1 MNAERNAA
9 PNPEKAAIQSG
20 VPTTLNRK
28 TEPQVKN
35 RLGASAGLRIGAIV
49 AVILGVALLA
59 WLVLGGGDDEGGEA
73 GAPQAVSVEALQEEA
88 TSGEMPVFWAG
99 PQAGSTYEFTET
111 SDGSVY
117 VRYLTDDAEVGDP
130 SPDFLT
136 VATYPLENGYA
147 RVQAAAQEDGAE
159 TEELPNGGLALVDP
173 DRPSSVYV
181 AYQGEPYQVEVYDPS
196 PDRALELVT
205 SGAVQPVR

>member
-1 MNAERNAA
+1 
-9 PNPEKAAIQSG
+9 

-28 TEPQVKN
+28 PEPTLTDRLGSRGV
-35 RLGASAGLRIGAIV
+35 RLGAVV
-49 AVILGVALLA
+49 AMLIGVALLA
-59 WLVLGGGDDEGGEA
+59 WLVLGGGDDDGGQANE
-73 GAPQAVSVEALQEEA
+73 PQAVSVEDLQEEA
-88 TSGEMPVFWAG
+88 GSSQLPVFWAG
-99 PQAGSTYEFTET
+99 PQAGTTYEFTET

-117 VRYLTDDAEVGDP
+117 VRYLPEDAEIGDP

-147 RVQAAAQEDGAE
+147 RVLAAAEEEGAE
-159 TEELPNGGLALVDP
+159 TEELPNGGLALVDA
-173 DRPSSVYV
+173 DRPSSVYL
-181 AYQGEPYQVEVYDPS
+181 AYEGEPYQVEVYDPS

>member
-1 MNAERNAA
+1 MNTRRILA
-9 PNPEKAAIQSG
+9 PQPEKAAIQSG

-28 TEPQVKN
+28 TEPEVKN
-35 RLGASAGLRIGAIV
+35 RLGASTGLRLGAIV
-49 AVILGVALLA
+49 AVVVGVALLA
-59 WLVLGGGDDEGGEA
+59 WLVLGGDDEGGEA
-73 GAPQAVSVEALQEEA
+73 GAPQAVSVEDLQEEA
-88 TSGEMPVFWAG
+88 GSSNMPVFWAG

-117 VRYLTDDAEVGDP
+117 VRYLPEDTDIGDP

-147 RVQAAAQEDGAE
+147 RVQAAAEEDGAE

-181 AYQGEPYQVEVYDPS
+181 AYEGEPYQVEVYDPS